1 MAENNVPQS
10 IEAAEWAGQMGA
22 KWLAHLDQFEG
33 MIAGVGSAV
42 IAEAKFKPGERVIDI
57 GCGGGATSM
66 EIARIVGP
74 NGSVTG
80 LDISPALARHCE
92 SRARKAGLSNTR
104 FIAGDAATTKIGDAN
119 FDRLFSRFG
128 VMFFAD
134 SKAAFAHMHGFLKPG
149 GGLNFACW
157 GPPPEN
163 TWMQEIAAVSQRI
176 LPAPPPMPPA
186 PSEPGAMPG
195 PFAFADPDYVRGI
208 LQSAGFTDINIKPWR
223 GHLHFG
229 GRDGNPEEAARF
241 IMEAMPMGAAL
252 QDQPAEKQRQ
262 ARAEL
267 TEAFAR
273 HKGPS
278 GLNLQGVC
286 WFVSAR
292 A

>member
-1 MAENNVPQS
+1 MAENREPQGVD
-10 IEAAEWAGQMGA
+10 AAEWAGQMGQ
-22 KWLAHLDQFEG
+22 KWLAHVDQFEG
-33 MIAGVGSAV
+33 MIADVGSAV
-42 IAEAKFKPGERVIDI
+42 IADAKFKPGERVIDI
-57 GCGGGATSM
+57 GCGGGATSL
-66 EIARIVGP
+66 EIARLVGP
-74 NGSVTG
+74 SGWVTG
-80 LDISPALARHCE
+80 LDISPALAKHCE

-104 FIAGDAATTKIGDAN
+104 FITGDAGATKIVDAN

-134 SKAAFAHMHGFLKPG
+134 SKAAFSHMHGFLKPG

-157 GPPPEN
+157 GSPQEN
-163 TWMQEIAAVSQRI
+163 TWMQEIASVSQRF
-176 LPAPPPMPPA
+176 LPPPPMPPA
-186 PSEPGAMPG
+186 PSAVPPPG

-208 LQSAGFTDINIKPWR
+208 LQSAGFTQINVKPWR
-223 GHLHFG
+223 GDLQFG

-252 QDQPAEKQRQ
+252 QDQPAEKQSA
-262 ARAEL
+262 ARAAL
-267 TEAFAR
+267 IEAFAR

-278 GLNLQGVC
+278 GLVLNGVC